1 MRSPAKPTEMTNEE
15 VVVRAALK
23 LGGHLSKVDTEDVA
37 IGADLIA
44 PGRFRWVKHK
54 QHINIELVHTA
65 LRDAKRHGLLEG
77 AGSVG
82 WRLTDV
88 GLAKAKAF
96 DGDEGL
102 VEARPFLSAQ
112 ERKWRSKERVRLL
125 TEDAYR
131 KFQDGGIGAPTM
143 RELNKFFRIDE
154 YVTGP
159 SRSARID
166 RIVRAFERDANLGA
180 VVKQLATRILES

>member
-1 MRSPAKPTEMTNEE
+1 MRSRAKTTEMTNEE
-15 VVVRAALK
+15 VVLRAALK

-37 IGADLIA
+37 IEADLIA
-44 PGRFRWVKHK
+44 AGRFRWVKYK
-54 QHINIELVHTA
+54 EHINIELVHAA
-65 LRDAKRHGLLEG
+65 LRDAKRHGLLNG

-82 WRLTDV
+82 WRLTDS
-88 GLAKAKAF
+88 GLAKAKTF
-96 DGDEGL
+96 DGDKGL
-102 VEARPFLSAQ
+102 VEDRPFLSAQ

-131 KFQDGGIGAPTM
+131 KFQNGGIGAPTA
-143 RELNKFFRIDE
+143 RELDKFFRIDE

-159 SRSARID
+159 SRSARIE

-180 VVKQLATRILES
+180 VVKQLATRVLQS